1 MHADSAVGS
10 ATDPGNL
17 FICIKITGI
26 TMSDV
31 LKVGDAIAKSGE
43 IKKGHIKGI
52 ELNNGLSL
60 DVPVLIANGKENG
73 PTLLLSST
81 EHGTEI
87 QGIWIIL
94 EVLNKRLDARKLR
107 GNVIGIPVMNPM
119 AFFVGRYRS
128 WIDHLDYRVR
138 ADNPEGNA
146 METLCH
152 NLWAEAVSKAD
163 AWINMHCNVR
173 PDALLFS
180 IIDTTDPRNRDKNIE
195 MARALGYTTI
205 YNTDKPIRD
214 QTPLSYRVMA
224 AKKGT
229 PYVTIEYI
237 DGRNISE
244 PSTST
249 GVRGI
254 LNVMKTLDMID
265 GEIEPHTEELTIVP
279 GVNKSVGMIRTRR
292 GGLVRFKKN
301 PGEPIKKG
309 DTVAEVYNL
318 FGSLIEKVEMPVDG
332 YIWAFPSGSFDDTSG
347 VLQTVNTGCGL
358 AYAFVHEK

>member
-1 MHADSAVGS
+1 MSEVLTVGNAV
-10 ATDPGNL
+10 
-17 FICIKITGI
+17 
-26 TMSDV
+26 
-31 LKVGDAIAKSGE
+31 AKNGE
-43 IKKGHIKGI
+43 ITKGYIKGI

-60 DVPVLIANGKENG
+60 DVPVLVAKGKKNG

-87 QGIWIIL
+87 QGTWIIQKVINETLDL
-94 EVLNKRLDARKLR
+94 EKLR

-152 NLWAEAVSKAD
+152 SLWTEAVSKAD

-180 IIDTTDPRNRDKNIE
+180 IIDITDPRNKEKNIQI
-195 MARALGYTTI
+195 AKALGYTTI
-205 YNTDKPIRD
+205 YRTDNPIKD
-214 QTPLSYRVMA
+214 QTPVSYRVMA
-224 AKKGT
+224 AKKGI
-229 PYVTIEYI
+229 PYITVEYI

-249 GVRGI
+249 GVRGV

-265 GEIEPHTEELTIVP
+265 GEIEPHPEKFTIVP
-279 GVNKSVGMIRTRR
+279 GFNQSVGMIRTRR
-292 GGLVRFKKN
+292 GGLVRYKKK
-301 PGEPIKKG
+301 PGEPIKQG
-309 DTVAEVYNL
+309 ETVAEVYDL
-318 FGSLIEKVEMPVDG
+318 FGTLIETVNMPLDG
-332 YIWAFPSGSFDDTSG
+332 YVWSYPSGSFDDTSG

-358 AYAFVHEK
+358 AYIFVHKKD